1 MMKQLSVCLFATIS
15 ASQLHCTI
23 NCMSPYISTTVTAV
37 TACNFTML
45 PLGKSGK
52 SGNLE
57 CMVECLIVSSLMW
70 QLSSNYWHTVL
81 DSRTAN
87 NPNTKRWKSHCLFW
101 QTRGKSLICQESRP
115 RGLQEK
121 PLTPANETELLTIS
135 PRLVTYHELLMRN
148 QQDFVNAPAT

>member
-1 MMKQLSVCLFATIS
+1 MMKQLSVCLCLYVYLFATIS

-23 NCMSPYISTTVTAV
+23 NCVSPYVSTTVTAV

-52 SGNLE
+52 SENIE

-70 QLSSNYWHTVL
+70 QSSSNYWHTVL

-87 NPNTKRWKSHCLFW
+87 NPNTKQWKSHCLFW
-101 QTRGKSLICQESRP
+101 QTRKKSLSCQESRS
-115 RGLQEK
+115 RSLQEK
-121 PLTPANETELLTIS
+121 SSTPANETELLTIS
-135 PRLVTYHELLMRN
+135 SRLVTYHEILMRN
-148 QQDFVNAPAT
+148 Q